1 MRRREFIALAGA
13 AVTWPLVTRAQT
25 AKIPTVGILW
35 HRANA
40 DEEAT
45 YLGALQQ
52 GLKDSGYVDGKNIH
66 LEMRFPAEQ
75 HDKFFSLA
83 AALSGNPETGL
94 GKSDIAFKQF

>member
-1 MRRREFIALAGA
+1 MA
-13 AVTWPLVTRAQT
+13 
-25 AKIPTVGILW
+25 
-35 HRANA
+35 RANA